1 MNRLIKER
9 LFTPGPTALL
19 PEAMAAMAAMHQHHR
34 TAEFRQLLRGTLDRL
49 RGFLQTRQEVLLLAS
64 SGTGAMEAA
73 LANLLSPG
81 ERVLVL
87 SAGKFGE
94 RWEKMAAAF
103 GLAVERLR
111 LPYGESFTAA
121 SLQPLAAS
129 LPGFAAVLWQATE
142 SSTGVRHDTAGL
154 ARAVRA
160 AGSEALLI
168 VDGITGIGT
177 SELEPDAWDL
187 DVLIGGSQ
195 KAVMIPPGLAYLS
208 LSERAWRRMESAGCP
223 RFYFDLRRERAAQAQ
238 GETAFTPATALVA
251 ALDAALRYIERL
263 GGRPALTANAQF
275 LAAVT
280 RRAAAALGLERF
292 GAGEPAG
299 ALTAIASPAGMDS
312 GRIVKAL
319 RQHFGSIVANGQGEM
334 KGKLFRIAHLGY
346 YDFAETLS
354 LLAQLELVLVELG
367 WLDSA
372 RLGAGVRAAQQYWL
386 ESIAQPAAAAV

>member
-1 MNRLIKER
+1 MSRLIKER

-19 PEAMAAMAAMHQHHR
+19 PQAMAAMAAMHQHHR

-49 RGFLQTRQEVLLLAS
+49 RAFLQTRQEVLLLSS

-103 GLAVERLR
+103 GLEVVQKR
-111 LPYGESFTAA
+111 LPYGESFQAA
-121 SLQPLAAS
+121 DIQPLLGAGNG
-129 LPGFAAVLWQATE
+129 LAAVLWQATE
-142 SSTGVRHDTAGL
+142 SSTGVAHDTASL
-154 ARAVRA
+154 ARAVRS
-160 AGSEALLI
+160 AGSDALLI

-177 SELEPDAWDL
+177 SELDPDAWDL

-195 KAVMIPPGLAYLS
+195 KAVMVPPGLAYLS
-208 LSERAWRRMESAGCP
+208 VSERAWKRMEKGVCP

-251 ALDAALRYIERL
+251 ALEAALRYIEQL

-275 LAAVT
+275 LAATT
-280 RRAAAALGLERF
+280 RRAAQALGLQRF
-292 GAGEPAG
+292 GHGTPAG
-299 ALTAIASPAGMDS
+299 ALTAISAPTGMDS
-312 GRIVKAL
+312 SVIVKGL
-319 RQHFGSIVANGQGEM
+319 RQRFGAIVANGQGEM
-334 KGKLFRIAHLGY
+334 KGQLFRIAHLGY
-346 YDFAETLS
+346 YDFAETIGLI
-354 LLAQLELVLVELG
+354 AQLELVLAEAG
-367 WLDSA
+367 WLDPA
-372 RLGAGVRAAQQYWL
+372 KLGAGVRAAQEYWL
-386 ESIAQPAAAAV
+386 QSAAQPAAAAV